1 MEKMFF
7 SPFVV
12 ANVLGLTLVFD
23 LLSYLLSEQD
33 RSVITEVSCGAQ
45 VKADIYLTVGNVN
58 KVTTGIAGF
67 W

>member
-1 MEKMFF
+1 MFY

-33 RSVITEVSCGAQ
+33 RSVITEVSRGAQ
-45 VKADIYLTVGNVN
+45 VKADI
-58 KVTTGIAGF
+58 I
-67 W
+67 